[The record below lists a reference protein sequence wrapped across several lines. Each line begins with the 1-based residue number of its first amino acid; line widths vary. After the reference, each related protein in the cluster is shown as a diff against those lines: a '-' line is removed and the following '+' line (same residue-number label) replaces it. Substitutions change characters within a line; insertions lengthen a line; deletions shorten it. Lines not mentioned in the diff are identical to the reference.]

1 MTNLCRVS
9 RKKTK
14 AIKVGFGKDK
24 GINMGP
30 VINVKA
36 RERIMELI
44 DDAVSKGAKSLLE
57 EYRKVCLKEQAI

>member
-1 MTNLCRVS
+1 
-9 RKKTK
+9 
-14 AIKVGFGKDK
+14 
-24 GINMGP
+24 MGP